1 MNILIIEDDD
11 FLAKQISR
19 IFESKIISNRIRV
32 IASLSA
38 FLWEIDLIWGYDIIL
53 TDLQLSANSSECNWF
68 QVIQLIRDHNSNI
81 PIIVISGRWE
91 IDILRR
97 AFELWASDYLIKPMR
112 LRELELR
119 VRNWFRL
126 YHFAGVKISENIY
139 ILESLGY
146 HMDTNEFFRS
156 GIRLNLTRMNKYILL
171 LFFSSPGKIISNTA
185 LREKIWWD
193 RTHIVERN
201 LRITIMRLKK
211 SLQPYHMESWIC
223 NIHWEWYIFHPR

>member
-1 MNILIIEDDD
+1 MNILIIEDDN

-19 IFESKIISNRIRV
+19 IFASQIISNRIRV

-53 TDLQLSANSSECNWF
+53 TDLQLSENSSECNWF
-68 QVIQLIRDHNSNI
+68 QVIELIRDHNSNI

-97 AFELWASDYLIKPMR
+97 AFELWASDYLIKPLR
-112 LRELELR
+112 LCELELR

-126 YHFAGVKISENIY
+126 YHFAGMKLSNKIC
-139 ILESLGY
+139 ILESLEY
-146 HMDTNEFFRS
+146 HIDTNEFLRN
-156 GIRLNLTRMNKYILL
+156 GIKINLTRMDKYLL
-171 LFFSSPGKIISNTA
+171 FLFFSSARKIIPNTT

-211 SLQPYHMESWIC
+211 SLQPYHMESWIT